1 MIMENVAFAGIIG
14 VPQLILIALVVLL
27 LFGGRKLPE
36 LMRGFGKGVR
46 GFKEEMNAG
55 KDPKNEVT
63 STESKNEA

>member
-1 MIMENVAFAGIIG
+1 MENVTFAGVIG

-46 GFKEEMNAG
+46 GFKEEMNG
-55 KDPKNEVT
+55 TGEKKNEV
-63 STESKNEA
+63 SGTESKNDA

>member
-1 MIMENVAFAGIIG
+1 MENVAFAGIIG